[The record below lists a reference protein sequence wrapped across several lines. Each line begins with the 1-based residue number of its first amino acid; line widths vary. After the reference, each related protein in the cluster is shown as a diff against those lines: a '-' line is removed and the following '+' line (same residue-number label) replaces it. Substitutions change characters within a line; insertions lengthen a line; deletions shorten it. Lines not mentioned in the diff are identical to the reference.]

1 MSVQDRSTTVRLT
14 LEDGYRFR
22 ADFGPDL
29 PALVMDEPAPLGS
42 GSGPNAAALL
52 GAAVGNCLGASL
64 LYCLRRAHVD
74 VPDLQTEVD
83 VSVDRDSDQHLRV
96 GTINVKLQPG
106 VAASGRVDRCLELF
120 QDFCIVTESVRSGID
135 VQVKVLGD
143 TSALAVDSR
152 NPQSDPQYESTR
164 PSRTRA
170 AVKAS

>member
-64 LYCLRRAHVD
+64 LIAYDAPTWTSRICRR
-74 VPDLQTEVD
+74 
-83 VSVDRDSDQHLRV
+83 RW
-96 GTINVKLQPG
+96 
-106 VAASGRVDRCLELF
+106 
-120 QDFCIVTESVRSGID
+120 
-135 VQVKVLGD
+135 
-143 TSALAVDSR
+143 TSAWIGIAT
-152 NPQSDPQYESTR
+152 NTCAWGQST
-164 PSRTRA
+164 
-170 AVKAS
+170 